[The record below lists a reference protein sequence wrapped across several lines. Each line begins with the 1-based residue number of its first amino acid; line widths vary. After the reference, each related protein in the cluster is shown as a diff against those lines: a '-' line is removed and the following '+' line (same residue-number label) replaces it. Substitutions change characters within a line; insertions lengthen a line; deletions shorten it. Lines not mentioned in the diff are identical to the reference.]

1 MHLEF
6 QFNPQVKTV
15 PAHSQI
21 AHTDS
26 TNKCLHRHPS
36 YTYSC
41 FLKNS
46 DFSFNKVRLS
56 CVFYQQNR
64 TGFVNKICIYI
75 ILKFFWSGADTHKI
89 DTEGPLLEKSKL
101 NSLPQ

>member
-1 MHLEF
+1 M
-6 QFNPQVKTV
+6 
-15 PAHSQI
+15 
-21 AHTDS
+21 
-26 TNKCLHRHPS
+26 
-36 YTYSC
+36 
-41 FLKNS
+41 
-46 DFSFNKVRLS
+46 
-56 CVFYQQNR
+56 FYQQNR